1 MPFVW
6 YISIHDCFRFELVP
20 WCAGTSSSWVDPPIT
35 DFFHSKL
42 IHNCCGHT
50 MLRCLS
56 IIPEIVD
63 HSLRPVT
70 SKNIL
75 FISNACCS
83 KPAWTGEDWLLLAT
97 FEMSEVGRN
106 VIIFVCISVHTS
118 TWTYFYT
125 NFSFDHL
132 KKLVSYWKYS
142 SGLLSFFTY

>member
-1 MPFVW
+1 MLYFLNLFIV
-6 YISIHDCFRFELVP
+6 YCIFFNDCFRFELVP

-75 FISNACCS
+75 FISNACCCS

-97 FEMSEVGRN
+97 FEMSEVGGD
-106 VIIFVCISVHTS
+106 VIILTCISVHSLTQTS
-118 TWTYFYT
+118 YVI
-125 NFSFDHL
+125 FS
-132 KKLVSYWKYS
+132 KKYWFITEK
-142 SGLLSFFTY
+142 LF